1 MIIDK
6 LQRMGIAI
14 TLEEVVEEAR
24 KQGKDGGT
32 IGRPHI
38 ASLLIAKSVVASMQ
52 EAFDQYL
59 GSDGAAYANPPRLH
73 PFEAIEWIR
82 EAGGTSVIAHPG
94 LYGND
99 ALVEAIIQ
107 HGAEGIEVYHSD
119 HTPEDEARY
128 EQLAREHGLIITGGS
143 DFHGARHGA
152 VFHGPIGNRTVDIS
166 VLQQLNPLWRRDT
179 IYIRSLA

>member
-1 MIIDK
+1 
-6 LQRMGIAI
+6 MGIAI

-82 EAGGTSVIAHPG
+82 EAGRNEC
-94 LYGND
+94 Y
-99 ALVEAIIQ
+99 
-107 HGAEGIEVYHSD
+107 
-119 HTPEDEARY
+119 
-128 EQLAREHGLIITGGS
+128 
-143 DFHGARHGA
+143 
-152 VFHGPIGNRTVDIS
+152 
-166 VLQQLNPLWRRDT
+166 
-179 IYIRSLA
+179 RSSWSI